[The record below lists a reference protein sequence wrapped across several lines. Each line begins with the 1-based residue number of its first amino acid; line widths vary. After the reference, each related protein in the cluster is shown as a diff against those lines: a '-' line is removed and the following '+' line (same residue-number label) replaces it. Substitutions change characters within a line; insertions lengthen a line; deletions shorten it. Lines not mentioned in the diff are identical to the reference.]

1 MVKFDDFIALIK
13 RSKTPV
19 AFDGLALETPENDL
33 FSDSKTSANHFT
45 KFVKER
51 SAGDMVEIGVIKMMN
66 AINYTANKNGAKFY
80 RIRQGTN
87 DADLALAVP
96 AMLALALKNAG
107 CEIDFELVWG
117 WRL

>member
-19 AFDGLALETPENDL
+19 AFDGLALETPA
-33 FSDSKTSANHFT
+33 KHFA
-45 KFVKER
+45 KFVKQL
-51 SAGDMVEIGVIKMMN
+51 SAGEMVEIGVIKMMN

-107 CEIDFELVWG
+107 CEIDFELVGGG